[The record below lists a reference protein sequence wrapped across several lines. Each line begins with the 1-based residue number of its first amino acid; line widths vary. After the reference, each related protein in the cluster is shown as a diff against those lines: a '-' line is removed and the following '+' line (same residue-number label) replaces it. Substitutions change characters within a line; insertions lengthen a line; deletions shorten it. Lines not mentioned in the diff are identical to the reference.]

1 MITFDDIE
9 RLSISQFE
17 DKKEKGGFRPQDL
30 LDLDDAEL
38 GYFKK
43 KVKKSTPVI
52 KKSIKNSQ
60 LTLNP
65 KQEKLNTI
73 DLKP

>member
-1 MITFDDIE
+1 
-9 RLSISQFE
+9 
-17 DKKEKGGFRPQDL
+17 